1 MKFTVVNY
9 LLESNELRELIL
21 DKIERKLCEDGISY
35 VKVDNEIHF
44 LDVMFR
50 FITPSEMILFSP
62 LDNLRTDV
70 EEILVN
76 VEELC
81 SSNYFNQDIK
91 EIFSSKYTE
100 YRPMLEEHSAPN
112 PIYIQPSNKKKQLKM
127 QNKVLN
133 KKFRK

>member
-1 MKFTVVNY
+1 MKFTVLNY
-9 LLESNELRELIL
+9 LLESNELRKIIL
-21 DKIERKLCEDGISY
+21 DKIERKLCEEGISY

-50 FITPSEMILFSP
+50 FITPSEIILFSP
-62 LDNLRTDV
+62 LDNLRTDE

-91 EIFSSKYTE
+91 ILPMENATCIEPTLKEHVIPNHIYT
-100 YRPMLEEHSAPN
+100 
-112 PIYIQPSNKKKQLKM
+112 QPSNKKKQLKM

>member
-9 LLESNELRELIL
+9 LLESNESRKIIL

-50 FITPSEMILFSP
+50 FIIPSEIILFSP
-62 LDNLRTDV
+62 LDNIRTD
-70 EEILVN
+70 EQEILGN
-76 VEELC
+76 VKELC
-81 SSNYFNQDIK
+81 SGNYFNQDIK
-91 EIFSSKYTE
+91 ILPMENATCIEPTLKE
-100 YRPMLEEHSAPN
+100 YVIHN

>member
-1 MKFTVVNY
+1 MKFTVLNY
-9 LLESNELRELIL
+9 LLESNELRKKIL
-21 DKIERKLCEDGISY
+21 DKIERKLCEEGISY

-50 FITPSEMILFSP
+50 FITPSEIILVSL
-62 LDNLRTDV
+62 LDNLRTDE

-91 EIFSSKYTE
+91 IL
-100 YRPMLEEHSAPN
+100 PMENATCIEPTLEEHVIPN
-112 PIYIQPSNKKKQLKM
+112 PIYTQPSNKKKQLKM